1 MIIEFEKREK
11 VAIIRLNRP
20 EARNAVNPELAEE
33 LEKAID
39 RLEEEDLWVG
49 ILCGN
54 GPAFSAG
61 ADLKSI
67 ANGEVN
73 LSTKRGGFAGL
84 ITRQRSKP
92 LIASV
97 EGPALAGGTEI
108 VLACDLVVASTNA
121 RFGLPEV
128 KRSLIASAGGL
139 VRLQRVLPKNLAMEA
154 ALTGNPI
161 SAQTAHQYGLVNR
174 LVEPGKALEAALDL
188 AEEINRNAPLAVQE
202 TRRSLLESQYVN
214 DEEGIR
220 IALEATKK
228 LVTTEDYREGPR
240 AFIEKRNP
248 VWKGH

>member
-202 TRRSLLESQYVN
+202 TRGSLLESQYVN